1 MSNVQYEQAHV
12 LDFLFPPDQ
21 VEFISLEDRRLTFK
35 SKKSYKL
42 RATARVRL
50 SVPTKDGSHTLQLPV
65 VVVNI
70 RPLVG
75 EKKKFIVVS
84 EVPGGTQQ
92 LERIRQSL
100 DESKVA
106 EQDGATAR
114 RRPRYKLSVR
124 LLSKDFPGFKALSVD
139 FNALGLQL
147 QTEGPVDESKELTF
161 QMELGTAN
169 VPRILCRGK
178 VCWCRQLERKRYLI
192 GMAFVNLPKDIEQ
205 ELEEFEKFLVSRQAA
220 EIAQRTVLGAT
231 YGMEDMMAFNPSI
244 ELPPPPSSEVAT
256 LAEREVKP
264 IQG

>member
-1 MSNVQYEQAHV
+1 V

-21 VEFISLEDRRLTFK
+21 VEFVNLEDRRLTFT

-42 RATARVRL
+42 RQTTRIRL
-50 SVPTKDGSHTLQLPV
+50 SVPTKEGHHTLQLPV

-70 RPLVG
+70 RLIEG
-75 EKKKFIVVS
+75 EKKKYIVVS

-92 LERIRQSL
+92 LERIRESL
-100 DESKVA
+100 DVNKTL
-106 EQDGATAR
+106 EQDGSTAR

-147 QTEGPVDESKELTF
+147 QTEGPIEADKELTF
-161 QMELGTAN
+161 QMELETSN

-192 GMAFVNLPKDIEQ
+192 GMVFVNLPRDIEQ
-205 ELEEFEKFLVSRQAA
+205 ELEEFEKFLVTRQAA
-220 EIAQRTVLGAT
+220 EINQRTVGEATGAEGPA
-231 YGMEDMMAFNPSI
+231 YGVNPQPA
-244 ELPPPPSSEVAT
+244 LPSPPTSEVVT
-256 LAEREVKP
+256 NAEKKPTAEVKN
-264 IQG
+264 G